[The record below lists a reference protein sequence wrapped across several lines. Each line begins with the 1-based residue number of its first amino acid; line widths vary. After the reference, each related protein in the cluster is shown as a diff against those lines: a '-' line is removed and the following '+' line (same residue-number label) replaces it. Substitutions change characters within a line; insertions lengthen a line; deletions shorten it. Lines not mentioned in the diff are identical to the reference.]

1 MSGNTVQT
9 GLRSF
14 STIVRQFNTVTGLM
28 SAGIICLSTC
38 VLVFEVIVRYVLSWP
53 TDWEIEFS
61 IMLLII
67 STFMSAGHTQLTRGH
82 VNIEI
87 IDEIMPKRWIHWRVL
102 FADIFSV
109 IFCAFLSWNSWVLFA
124 ESWAENRVSETVW
137 GPKLWIVFIFM
148 AIGTTM
154 LTLQILIQIFEDT
167 LPSVLKGGSVPKHHD
182 AELQAAEESIGLE
195 LKGGDK

>member
-1 MSGNTVQT
+1 MTSGTLQSAFTTARQTVK
-9 GLRSF
+9 R
-14 STIVRQFNTVTGLM
+14 FNTVTGLI
-28 SAGIICLSTC
+28 SAGIICVSTA
-38 VLVFEVIVRYVLSWP
+38 VLVFEVVVRYVLSWP

-67 STFMSAGHTQLTRGH
+67 STFMAAGHTQLTRGH

-102 FADIFSV
+102 FADIVSV

-124 ESWAENRVSETVW
+124 ESWTENRVSETVW

-148 AIGTTM
+148 ALGTTM

-167 LPSVLKGGSVPKHHD
+167 LPSVMRGGGAPKHHD
-182 AELQAAEESIGLE
+182 AELQAAEESIGLD
-195 LKGGDK
+195 LKEEK